1 MTKMNDYQFQA
12 RSVNGFKKQFRKM
25 MKGGRYKKSDFE
37 RINEILLRGL
47 PIPESYE
54 DHQLTNRET
63 DRALHIKLD
72 WVLVYR
78 YNGDYVEFIETG
90 SHTNLF

>member
-1 MTKMNDYQFQA
+1 
-12 RSVNGFKKQFRKM
+12 
-25 MKGGRYKKSDFE
+25 MK
-37 RINEILLRGL
+37 
-47 PIPESYE
+47 P
-54 DHQLTNRET
+54 
-63 DRALHIKLD
+63 D

>member
-1 MTKMNDYQFQA
+1 MMNEHCYKPRF
-12 RSVNGFKKQFRKM
+12 VNGFKKQYRKL
-25 MKGGRYKKSDFE
+25 MKGGRYKQIDFD
-37 RINEILLRGL
+37 RIYEILLRGL
-47 PIPESYE
+47 PIPASYE

-63 DRALHIKLD
+63 DRALHIKPD